1 MWHIIVQGETTM
13 DTIKTCRQSRKI
25 SQQTL
30 ADALGVA
37 RSTVAMWETGASE
50 PDRDMILQLAS
61 YFDVSTDYLLG
72 HETEYSAPSD
82 DAIKFALFGGGGEI
96 TDAMYDEVK
105 QFAKM
110 VRMRE
115 EQSRTHSGDKS
126 AK

>member
-1 MWHIIVQGETTM
+1 MN
-13 DTIKTCRQSRKI
+13 TIKTCRQSRKL
-25 SQQTL
+25 SQQAL
-30 ADALGVA
+30 ADILGVA

-72 HETEYSAPSD
+72 HETEQPVPSD
-82 DAIKFALFGGGGEI
+82 EAIKFALFGGGGEI
-96 TDAMYDEVK
+96 TDAMYNEVK

-115 EQSRTHSGDKS
+115 ERSHTPSDGK
-126 AK
+126 

>member
-1 MWHIIVQGETTM
+1 M
-13 DTIKTCRQSRKI
+13 DTIKSCRKERKI

-50 PDRDMILQLAS
+50 PDRDMILQLAA

-72 HETEYSAPSD
+72 HEAEQSVPSD
-82 DAIKFALFGGGGEI
+82 EAIKLALFGGGGEI

-105 QFAKM
+105 QFARM
-110 VRMRE
+110 VRLRE
-115 EQSRTHSGDKS
+115 EQTKHSTK
-126 AK
+126 